1 MTDSQSTEQNPKL
14 DALRAD
20 LGPEA
25 EGFWRTI
32 QRLEAWRAPRPT
44 RTDTARLLD
53 RLQPALQPKPQAL
66 RSLPWV
72 AALLQSQFRLIRE
85 EIWFASA
92 LIVAIG
98 LFVTLATTNAQST
111 VETLPFVFIAPI
123 ITAVG
128 IALLYGPEVDPAIE
142 IELASP
148 TAQRVI
154 LLARLTLVFSFDLA
168 LSVIASI
175 ILTTLNT
182 NLSLS
187 ALIATWLAPMAF
199 LSALAFLLSVWF
211 FNSTASMLA
220 CLLLWAMQVLKSNTY
235 FELLP
240 VINLFPSLLAQS
252 SRPWLIGLA
261 MGMGAV
267 ALWVAGNSEK
277 WSEPAA

>member
-20 LGPEA
+20 FGIEA
-25 EGFWRTI
+25 ETFRPTI
-32 QRLEAWRAPRPT
+32 QRLEAWSAPKPT
-44 RTDTARLLD
+44 SADTARLLD
-53 RLQPALQPKPQAL
+53 RLQPGLQPKPQAL

-72 AALLQSQFRLIRE
+72 AALLRSQFRLIRE
-85 EIWFASA
+85 EIWLASA
-92 LIVAIG
+92 LTMAIG

-111 VETLPFVFIAPI
+111 PETLPLVFIAPI

-175 ILTTLNT
+175 ILTTQNT